1 MTDVFS
7 MLQNNPFMALFLAVA
22 MGYFIGK
29 LRIGQAELGG
39 IAGTLISAVL
49 IGQIGIHIS
58 PEVQSIFFALF
69 IYMVGYNGGPQFF
82 NSINRSTLVQV
93 VAAFVMTLTGLGVV
107 IVAAKLFDL
116 GPGLAA
122 GLAAGGL
129 TQSAIIGT
137 AGGAIDQ
144 LGLTAEVAKTYKTNV
159 AIGYSVTYIFGSLG
173 PILMVTAFF
182 PMLYKWNLREEADK
196 WAVKMGG
203 GATQL
208 KEGEFSPLNK
218 IVSRIYKA
226 AKADNA
232 VGQSI
237 AALQKHFGDDI
248 TVEEIARGGQL
259 IPVDSDGI
267 IAANDLLLVTGYTSK
282 VEELN
287 DYIGPEQVNKDNL
300 FDLIEEHRELV
311 LTNSDINGMTVAQ
324 LHDKKNEMQ
333 LQGAYL
339 SRIERMG
346 NELPVLPGT
355 VLNKGDELTVIGKPN
370 DLDAV
375 TSLIG
380 YKSPSKN
387 ATEYVTFGIGMIIGY
402 LIGQISVTIGSTDIA
417 LGSGL
422 GCLLSGL
429 AFGWLRAKHPRFGG
443 INSGGANFLQS
454 FGLAVFVGVVGLN
467 AGQTAWVAI
476 KEHGATLFYLGIAVT
491 LIPCFVVFYFN
502 TYILRIKD
510 PITAMAVIAGGRS
523 GNPAFSA
530 LLEKCGNAAPVA
542 PFTVTYAI
550 ANVFLTLWGPVII
563 AILH

>member
-1 MTDVFS
+1 MQDVFS
-7 MLQNNPFMALFLAVA
+7 LLQNNPFMALFLAVA

-29 LRIGQAELGG
+29 LRLGQTELGG

-58 PEVQSIFFALF
+58 PDVEGIFFALF

-82 NSINRSTLVQV
+82 NSLNRSTFVQV
-93 VAAFVMTLTGLGVV
+93 VAAFVMTLAGLATV
-107 IVAAKLFDL
+107 IAAAKLFDL

-182 PMLYKWNLREEADK
+182 PLLYKWNLREEANK

-203 GATQL
+203 GASQL
-208 KEGEFSPLNK
+208 EEGEFSPLNK
-218 IVSRIYKA
+218 IVSRIYCATGTGKT
-226 AKADNA
+226 
-232 VGQSI
+232 VGKTI
-237 AALQKHFGDDI
+237 AALEGQFGSDI
-248 TVEEIARGGQL
+248 TVEEMARGGQL
-259 IPVDSDGI
+259 IAVKPDDV
-267 IAANDLLLVTGYTSK
+267 IAENDLLLVTGYTKK
-282 VEELN
+282 VEELS
-287 DYIGPEQVNKDNL
+287 DYIGKERVNDDNL
-300 FDLIEEHRELV
+300 FDLVEEHRNLV
-311 LTNSDINGMTVAQ
+311 LTNAKINGMTLHE

-346 NELPVLPGT
+346 NELPVLSGT
-355 VLNKGDELTVIGKPN
+355 VLNKGDELTFIGKSS
-370 DLDAV
+370 DLDAI
-375 TSLIG
+375 SGLIG

-387 ATEYVTFGIGMIIGY
+387 ATEFVTFGLGMLLGY
-402 LIGQISVTIGSTDIA
+402 LIGQIGVTFGTTHIA
-417 LGSGL
+417 FGSGL

-443 INSGGANFLQS
+443 VNSGGANFLQS

-467 AGQTAWVAI
+467 AGETAWVAI

-502 TYILRIKD
+502 RYILRIKD
-510 PITAMAVIAGGRS
+510 PIIAMAVIAGGRS

>member
-1 MTDVFS
+1 MQDVFS
-7 MLQNNPFMALFLAVA
+7 LLQNNPFMALFLAVA

-29 LRIGQAELGG
+29 LRFGQAELGG

-49 IGQIGIHIS
+49 IGQIGIHIP
-58 PEVQSIFFALF
+58 PEVQNIFFALF

-82 NSINRSTLVQV
+82 NSLNRSTFVQV
-93 VAAFVMTLTGLGVV
+93 VAAFVMTLAGLAVV
-107 IVAAKLFDL
+107 IASAKLFDL

-144 LGLTAEVAKTYKTNV
+144 LGLTAELAKTYKTNV

-182 PMLYKWNLREEADK
+182 PMLYKWNLREEANK

-208 KEGEFSPLNK
+208 EEGQFSPLNK
-218 IVSRIYKA
+218 VVSRIYNA
-226 AKADNA
+226 AETGRA
-232 VGQSI
+232 VGQSV
-237 AALQKHFGDDI
+237 AALEKQFDDDI
-248 TVEEIARGGQL
+248 TVEEIARNGQL
-259 IPVDSDGI
+259 ISVEPNNV
-267 IAANDLLLVTGYTSK
+267 IAANDLLLITGYTRK
-282 VEELN
+282 VENLN
-287 DYIGPEQVNKDNL
+287 DYIGKEQVNEDNL

-311 LTNSDINGMTVAQ
+311 LTNSNINGMALQ
-324 LHDKKNEMQ
+324 ELHDKKNELR

-355 VLNKGDELTVIGKPN
+355 ILNKGDELTFIGKSK

-375 TSLIG
+375 AGLIG

-387 ATEYVTFGIGMIIGY
+387 ATEYVTFGIGMVLGY
-402 LIGQISVTIGSTDIA
+402 LIGQIGVTFGTTHIA
-417 LGSGL
+417 FGTGL

-443 INSGGANFLQS
+443 VNSGGANFLQS

-467 AGQTAWVAI
+467 AGETAWVAI

-502 TYILRIKD
+502 YYILRIKD

-530 LLEKCGNAAPVA
+530 LLEKCDNAAPVA

-563 AILH
+563 AVLN